1 MNANNARCFISAAC
15 PSRMAARTTVLCAA
29 ILPLLAGC
37 AVPQKRGAGTLS
49 RVTEPQSGRPY
60 WLYLPEALAKAE
72 EGSREASLRRPLVV
86 TFHGM
91 KPFDTAHA
99 QIREW
104 QAEADRYGY
113 IVIAPE
119 LRSPDVLHQFP
130 VTKLDGSFSSDETA
144 VLAILDHV
152 AATTPADPR
161 RVLSTSWSSGGY
173 VAHYMLNAHPDR
185 FSCLAVRQ
193 SNFSAEVLDSGRT
206 ERSLGHPVL
215 LVGTDND
222 FGVCRR
228 EFDAAREWYSGHG
241 YQLFSWVTLRD
252 LGHER
257 TPEVAADFF
266 ARSSGVTPRDAA
278 PDLLRRQAL
287 AASFIDPASRS
298 HDRASRHE
306 LSEPLWTADAFSR
319 RTGGDVL
326 ASTDR

>member
-1 MNANNARCFISAAC
+1 MQNATYARRLISLAL
-15 PSRMAARTTVLCAA
+15 PSRASVRNMLLAAAL
-29 ILPLLAGC
+29 LPLLAGC
-37 AVPQKRGAGTLS
+37 AVPQKRGLGRLS

-60 WLYLPEALAKAE
+60 WLYLPDELAHAE
-72 EGSREASLRRPLVV
+72 EGSREATVLRPLVV

-91 KPFDTAHA
+91 KPFDCANA

-130 VTKLDGSFSSDETA
+130 VTRLDGAFSSDETA

-152 AATTPADPR
+152 TATTPADPR

-173 VAHYMLNAHPDR
+173 VAHYVLNAHPER

-193 SNFSAEVLDSGRT
+193 SNFSSEVLDSQRT
-206 ERSLGHPVL
+206 ERSLDHPVL

-228 EFDAAREWYSGHG
+228 EFDAAREWYNGHG
-241 YQLFSWVTLRD
+241 YTLFSWVTLRG

-257 TPEVAADFF
+257 TPEVAAEFF
-266 ARSSGVTPRDAA
+266 ARALGLAPREAS
-278 PDLLRRQAL
+278 PDLPRRQAL
-287 AASFIDPASRS
+287 AASFHDPAGRRHGH
-298 HDRASRHE
+298 HDGPA
-306 LSEPLWTADAFSR
+306 WTADAFSR
-319 RTGGDVL
+319 RTGGATIPAVG
-326 ASTDR
+326 R